1 MSRRMRSIL
10 SLAMVGTLLLSI
22 APAAVYADD
31 AKGLRIGLASREIV
45 NDANRDINDA
55 ARRVV
60 EAAGATLIVADGQ
73 ADPRKH
79 NENIENL
86 INSRVDGL
94 IIQLGDP
101 QQLAPVVA
109 KAIKAHIPVATII
122 VGSPVAGALTE
133 VGGDQALMG
142 EMVGRALL
150 SSINYEGD
158 VYMFSVPGAPV
169 LETRKRMLEAMAK
182 DYPKVRLHDVPT
194 EHSVAKVQSQM
205 EDILT
210 ANPNPG
216 SIAAVWGGY
225 DLLVSGA
232 VQAIEQAGRN
242 EIKVASIDGDQ
253 IGFKMLMDKKGPFV
267 ATVVQ
272 DVPRMGTLAAQTVLA
287 AIKGQNNF
295 PLTTFTDAWLTTR
308 NNVAK
313 SAELRYGKGVWDML
327 KISRGD
333 VEAGNPQT
341 DDVVVVHPTLP

>member
-1 MSRRMRSIL
+1 MSHGIL
-10 SLAMVGTLLLSI
+10 RNLRYALMGMLLMSV
-22 APAAVYADD
+22 APAGVHADE
-31 AKGLRIGLASREIV
+31 AKGMRIGLASREIV
-45 NDANRDINDA
+45 NDANRDINEA
-55 ARRVV
+55 ARKVV
-60 EAAGATLIVADGQ
+60 AAAGGTLIITDGQ
-73 ADPRKH
+73 GDPRKH

-86 INSRVDGL
+86 IDSHVDGL

-109 KAIKAHIPVATII
+109 KAVKAHIPVATVI

-142 EMVGRALL
+142 ELIGRALL

-210 ANPNPG
+210 ANPQPG

-253 IGFKMLMDKKGPFV
+253 IGFKMLLDKNGPFV

-272 DVPRMGTLAAQTVLA
+272 DVPRMGTVAAETVVA
-287 AIKGQNNF
+287 ALKGQKNF
-295 PLTTFTDAWLTTR
+295 PLTSFTNAWLTTR
-308 NNVAK
+308 NNVVK
-313 SAELRYGKGVWDML
+313 SAEMRYGAGVWDTL
-327 KISRGD
+327 QVSKAD
-333 VEAGNPQT
+333 VEARMPQT